1 MRKWC
6 MTKPGISLVA
16 SVALTLGLSTIIPV
30 QAAQEFNVKEF
41 GAKGDGKS
49 DDTEA
54 IQRAIEAAQQVAP
67 NGIVVIPKGTYL
79 YSSELILKTTV
90 ILEGRD
96 EPVLEGITERAEV
109 DIQGP
114 ATVRNIDFST
124 RAGRSGAVRVNTN
137 AKNWVISGNKFVP
150 GPFVWDIAVV
160 SATDGVIKDNIFTI
174 TTSTDAAIEIIYR
187 SNNIKV
193 DHNTFVAQSSSSG
206 VELSE
211 SNQIAINNNNFRGL
225 ATGVFLETATD
236 GVSITNNVITQT
248 DIGIDANKSANLTI
262 SGNTITDQTAKGIIA
277 IEGHT
282 LLVEGNTISRTN
294 ANPIEIDLLTGS
306 VRITS
311 NTISDG
317 LLKAV
322 QKEVA
327 AMIFVD
333 CPGADIG
340 ITGNSYSG
348 NTEHARY
355 FIWCLQDKA
364 KVSGNTTNTGLPNR
378 VGP

>member
-1 MRKWC
+1 
-6 MTKPGISLVA
+6 
-16 SVALTLGLSTIIPV
+16 
-30 QAAQEFNVKEF
+30 
-41 GAKGDGKS
+41 
-49 DDTEA
+49 
-54 IQRAIEAAQQVAP
+54 
-67 NGIVVIPKGTYL
+67 
-79 YSSELILKTTV
+79 V

-96 EPVLEGITERAEV
+96 EPVLEGTTERAEV
-109 DIQGP
+109 DIKGP

-124 RAGRSGAVRVNTN
+124 SAGRSGAVRVDAN
-137 AKNWVISGNKFVP
+137 AKNWVISGNKFVS
-150 GPFVWDIAVV
+150 GPFIWDIVVV
-160 SATDGVIKDNIFTI
+160 SATDGVIKDNIFTVP
-174 TTSTDAAIEIIYR
+174 TSADSAIQIIYH
-187 SNNIKV
+187 SKNIKV

-225 ATGVFLETATD
+225 ATGVFLETATA

-248 DIGIDANKSANLTI
+248 ENAIYARSSASLTI
-262 SGNTITDQTAKGIIA
+262 KGNTITDQTAKGIIA

-294 ANPIEIDLLTGS
+294 GNPIQIDLLTGS

-311 NTISDG
+311 NKISDG

-322 QKEVA
+322 QQEVA

-333 CPGADIG
+333 CPGAVIG

-355 FIWCLQDKA
+355 FIWCLQGKA
-364 KVSGNTTNTGLPNR
+364 NVSGNTTNTGLPNR